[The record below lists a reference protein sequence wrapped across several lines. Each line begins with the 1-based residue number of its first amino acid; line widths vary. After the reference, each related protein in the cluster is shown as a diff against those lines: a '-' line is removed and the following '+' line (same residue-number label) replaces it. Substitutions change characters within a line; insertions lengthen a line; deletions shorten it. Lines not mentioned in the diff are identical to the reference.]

1 MGENFISTPD
11 LPKSMVQSQ
20 PLRLKL
26 LKLKT
31 TYTKN
36 RLVVAKEERVGGRT
50 GWEVG
55 VNRCK
60 ILHRMDKQQSPTV

>member
-11 LPKSMVQSQ
+11 PPKPMVQSQ

-26 LKLKT
+26 LKLKI

-55 VNRCK
+55 ANRCK
-60 ILHRMDKQQSPTV
+60 ILHRMDKQQSPAV